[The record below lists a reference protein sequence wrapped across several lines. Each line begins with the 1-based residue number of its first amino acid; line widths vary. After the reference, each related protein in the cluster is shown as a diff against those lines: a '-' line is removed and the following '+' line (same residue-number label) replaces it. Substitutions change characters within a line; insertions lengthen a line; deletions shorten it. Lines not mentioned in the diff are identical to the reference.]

1 MITVCNHI
9 YFIWWCLYVH
19 FAYIQRMEKKLKCLF
34 DFFLNFIRLYY
45 DLLIHSIFLVV
56 TNERKEGQV
65 LGVHRKI
72 SQHLKQEPQSSTRL
86 VNGLCAFFVTQTII
100 KSLVMTW
107 MELCLMSFVTVDL

>member
-1 MITVCNHI
+1 MFTLPI
-9 YFIWWCLYVH
+9 YKDWRKNLNVFSV
-19 FAYIQRMEKKLKCLF
+19 
-34 DFFLNFIRLYY
+34 FFLSFVRLYY
-45 DLLIHSIFLVV
+45 DLLIHSTFLVV
-56 TNERKEGQV
+56 INERKESQV

>member
-1 MITVCNHI
+1 MFTLPTYKDWRKNFFFFSV
-9 YFIWWCLYVH
+9 
-19 FAYIQRMEKKLKCLF
+19 
-34 DFFLNFIRLYY
+34 FFLSFVRLYY
-45 DLLIHSIFLVV
+45 DLLIHSKFLVV
-56 TNERKEGQV
+56 TNERKESQV

-86 VNGLCAFFVTQTII
+86 ANGLCIFFVTQTII

>member
-1 MITVCNHI
+1 MFTLPI
-9 YFIWWCLYVH
+9 YKDWRKNLNVFSV
-19 FAYIQRMEKKLKCLF
+19 
-34 DFFLNFIRLYY
+34 FFLSIIRLYY
-45 DLLIHSIFLVV
+45 DPLIHSTFLVV
-56 TNERKEGQV
+56 TNERKESQV

-72 SQHLKQEPQSSTRL
+72 SQHLKQEPRSSTRL

>member
-1 MITVCNHI
+1 
-9 YFIWWCLYVH
+9 
-19 FAYIQRMEKKLKCLF
+19 MEKKLKCLF
-34 DFFLNFIRLYY
+34 GFFLNFIRLYY

-56 TNERKEGQV
+56 TNERKESQV

-72 SQHLKQEPQSSTRL
+72 SQHLKQEPQSSTCL
-86 VNGLCAFFVTQTII
+86 MNGLCAFFVTQTI